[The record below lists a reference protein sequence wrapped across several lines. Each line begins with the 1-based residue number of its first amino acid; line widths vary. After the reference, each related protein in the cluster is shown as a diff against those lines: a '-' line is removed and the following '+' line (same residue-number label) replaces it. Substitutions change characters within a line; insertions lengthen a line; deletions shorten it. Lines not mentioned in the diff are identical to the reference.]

1 MLTTYNCINLLKNE
15 LKTYFIQYRPFLIFL
30 IKFFLAYIGLTVLYQ
45 SYLNQFESL
54 IHFQVDNFTQLVA
67 KQVNET
73 LLFFNYDSSI
83 ELNDKEASVRLILD
97 NVYVARVV
105 EGCNALS
112 VIILFIAFV
121 VAFSGRWLYTL
132 LFILFGSVTIHV
144 LNVLRIA
151 LLSIALLRYP
161 EQEHVLHGVVFP
173 LFIYGVVFGLWVI
186 WVNTFSLHAT
196 KDSKK

>member
-1 MLTTYNCINLLKNE
+1 M
-15 LKTYFIQYRPFLIFL
+15 KTYFIQYRPFLIFL
-30 IKFFLAYIGLTVLYQ
+30 IKFFLAYIGLTILYQ
-45 SYLNQFESL
+45 LYLNQFESL
-54 IHFQVDNFTQLVA
+54 IHFQVDNFTHLFFFHL
-67 KQVNET
+67 NET

-121 VAFSGRWLYTL
+121 VAFSGRWLHTL